1 MEKILM
7 LGKIES
13 KRRRG
18 WQKMR
23 WFDGITNS
31 LNINLSKLQEII
43 KDRETRYTTVYGV
56 TKSRTPLNNWTTKKQ
71 QKSMFISNVTFF
83 LVEKFILNTINAY
96 LYIYTWAS
104 LVAQRLKHLPGMWE
118 TWVQSLG
125 REDPL
130 EKEMATYSSTIA
142 WRIPWR
148 EEPGRLQP
156 MGSQRVGHDKRLDFH
171 FLSLCI

>member
-56 TKSRTPLNNWTTKKQ
+56 PRSRTPLNN
-71 QKSMFISNVTFF
+71 
-83 LVEKFILNTINAY
+83 
-96 LYIYTWAS
+96 
-104 LVAQRLKHLPGMWE
+104 
-118 TWVQSLG
+118 
-125 REDPL
+125 
-130 EKEMATYSSTIA
+130 
-142 WRIPWR
+142 
-148 EEPGRLQP
+148 
-156 MGSQRVGHDKRLDFH
+156 
-171 FLSLCI
+171 